1 MCYHAL
7 ICFVVPIPRGYATI
21 DLIEFGSL
29 QSRKLYLGQCTP
41 MLDRVSAYGLAGLV
55 TWIAAAFLVM
65 QNEDMVNVDVKNGCA
80 TVIFEKEYI
89 LVPRVFLKL
98 KPRWTLENGMII
110 TTVDKTVFGNE
121 PTEYDYSTQPC
132 MCFPYVQVERW
143 RAGGGVEQEIIR

>member
-65 QNEDMVNVDVKNGCA
+65 QNEDMVNVDEKNGCA
-80 TVIFEKEYI
+80 TVIFDKEYI

-110 TTVDKTVFGNE
+110 TIVDKTVFGNQS
-121 PTEYDYSTQPC
+121 TEYDYKYSALHVFSLC
-132 MCFPYVQVERW
+132 
-143 RAGGGVEQEIIR
+143 AG